1 MSARIRLAAPIFA
14 AVVCLFLSS
23 GALSEDAKLK
33 RLLSQGVARGYPGMA
48 MIIMGPG
55 GERRSASAG
64 YADIERR
71 RPMRV
76 DDSFHLASITKTF
89 TAVATLRLVDQG
101 KLSLDATLKDVLGDA
116 VARIPYA
123 DRITVAQL
131 LDHSSGI
138 YPTNNDMD
146 YLTTVLGPKADPKR
160 VWTLQQMIAL
170 ADKDRQQPVD
180 APGAGHHYSDTNY
193 MLLGMIVE
201 KLTGR
206 SLKAQVTRTILQPLG
221 MNATYY
227 YSDRLKGA
235 QGLSTTRT
243 VQGYLLATSDIRS
256 AIAINPM
263 FKAVPG
269 RRKGDAQLLNSTLA
283 AERVDATAG
292 IVSTLPDCAIYARA
306 LFGGKLLSPKSQA
319 FLMSAGDGADALAI
333 DRHRTWTMQAMH
345 KSYGV
350 LVYKEGDGPGGVNT
364 LMAYLPAKRE
374 IFIGFTNI
382 FGNFD
387 EVDFMMDKVIGPMV
401 EAP

>member
-1 MSARIRLAAPIFA
+1 MSATVRFAAPILA
-14 AVVCLFLSS
+14 AVVCLLLSS
-23 GALSEDAKLK
+23 RALSDDAKLK
-33 RLLSQGVARGYPGMA
+33 GLLSQGVARGYPGMA
-48 MIIMGPG
+48 MIIVGPD

-64 YADIERR
+64 YADIERG

-101 KLSLDATLKDVLGDA
+101 KLSLDATLKDVLGNA
-116 VARIPYA
+116 VARIPNA

-146 YLTTVLGPKADPKR
+146 YLTTLLGPKADPEK
-160 VWTLQQMIAL
+160 VWTPQRMIAL

-180 APGAGHHYSDTNY
+180 VPGGGHHYSDTNY
-193 MLLGMIVE
+193 ILLGMIVE
-201 KLTGR
+201 KLSGR
-206 SLKAQVTRTILQPLG
+206 PLKAQVTRTILRPLG
-221 MNATYY
+221 MSSTYY
-227 YSDRLKGA
+227 YSDHLPRTW
-235 QGLSTTRT
+235 GLASVPT

-263 FKAVPG
+263 FKPVAG
-269 RRKGDAQLLNSTLA
+269 RMKGDAQLLNSTLA
-283 AERVDATAG
+283 AERMDATAG
-292 IVSTLPDCAIYARA
+292 VVTTLPDCARYARA

-319 FLMSAGDGADALAI
+319 FLMAAGEGMDALAI
-333 DRHRTWTMQAMH
+333 DRHRTWTLQAMH

-387 EVDFMMDKVIGPMV
+387 EVDFMMDKVIGPMA
-401 EAP
+401 EGH